1 MLLLLRSRLF
11 PVLAVRDFRWLMS
24 HGAVHVAGMGMELL
38 AQGWLVLLLTDSP
51 LWVGI
56 VSGARGAGHVGM
68 GAFGGVLADRFNR
81 RDLLAMV
88 QLGRALAIGVLG
100 FLVVTGHVELWHALV
115 IALFQGMTDG
125 IAAPSFNGLIYDTV
139 GRERLL
145 NGIAA
150 FEGGAY
156 LGWIAGA
163 LVFGAVIT
171 AAGVGAGLLVISG
184 VYAASLVLLLPVRAH
199 FSGGGGR
206 EPLWRTL
213 REGLAYA
220 ATNRPVLT
228 LLGLSVLVET
238 FGFSFIIM
246 LPVVARDVL
255 EVGASGLGY
264 LSASGSGGALLGVLA
279 VAGLSQTRRK
289 WLMVTIASG
298 GAGAGLLL
306 FSLSPWFATSLI
318 IAGLVGAALAV
329 YDASENALLQLLSA
343 EEMRGRVLGLY
354 GLTWGFTPL
363 GGSIAG
369 AVASVLSAP
378 FAIGA
383 GGVVILAYA
392 LGVVAP
398 RKNAPPQSPGDEN
411 R

>member
-11 PVLAVRDFRWLMS
+11 PVLAVRDFRWLMG
-24 HGAVHVAGMGMELL
+24 HAAFHVGGMSMELL
-38 AQGWLVLLLTDSP
+38 AVGWLALLLTDSP

-56 VSGARGAGHVGM
+56 VSGVRGAGHVGM

-81 RDLLAMV
+81 RNLLAAV
-88 QLGRALAIGVLG
+88 ELGRALAIAVLG
-100 FLVVTGHVELWHALV
+100 LLVASGQVELWHVLAV
-115 IALFQGMTDG
+115 ALFQGVTDA
-125 IAAPSFNGLIYDTV
+125 IAAPGFNGLIYDTV
-139 GRERLL
+139 GPKRLL

-150 FEGGAY
+150 CEGGAH
-156 LGWIAGA
+156 LGWIAGS
-163 LVFGAVIT
+163 LVFGVVIT
-171 AAGVGAGLLVISG
+171 AAGVGAGFLVTSG
-184 VYAASLVLLLPVRAH
+184 VYAASLLLLLPLRTRSA
-199 FSGGGGR
+199 GAGR
-206 EPLWRTL
+206 RDPLWRTL

-220 ATNRPVLT
+220 ASNRPVLT
-228 LLGLSVLVET
+228 LLMLSVLMET
-238 FGFSFIIM
+238 FGFSFLIM

-289 WLMVTIASG
+289 WLMVTLASG

-306 FSLSPWFATSLI
+306 FSLSPWFATSLV
-318 IAGLVGAALAV
+318 IAGVVGLALAV

-369 AVASVLSAP
+369 AVASVLGAP

-383 GGVVILAYA
+383 GGVVILTYA

-398 RKNAPPQSPGDEN
+398 RKTALPQSPGDGN